1 MRSVLF
7 LLVAGCV
14 CSSLE
19 AMLPGEICGND
30 RDDDSDGFVDCF
42 EALFD
47 EIGGVVDLEVEVAVS
62 TRSWG
67 WKQVTKS

>member
-1 MRSVLF
+1 MPVEAGF
-7 LLVAGCV
+7 LALDAVVGGGLALVEE
-14 CSSLE
+14 LE
-19 AMLPGEICGND
+19 GEGD
-30 RDDDSDGFVDCF
+30 PDGLVDGF

-67 WKQVTKS
+67 WKRVTKS